1 MTHILFCSLKAHIWF
16 FYKAQINISHSSYQP
31 VVMFR
36 ILQLFCSAILA
47 TEKSIIYPT
56 HLNYVSKIKIRST
69 CRHVEFLF
77 NHEHNIHC
85 YMPVQHQ
92 DFSLKLSIL
101 VRICEQARNK
111 PRNIKMYLTGISWVV
126 NQWYIIATMRKC
138 HPHILKDLSI
148 LHRTT
153 LAYVFHSVC
162 MEFLLICHTGKQL
175 WLKGSGREK
184 KGRKDF
190 ILHDSVWG
198 TGRGRQENAR
208 DYLSP

>member
-1 MTHILFCSLKAHIWF
+1 M
-16 FYKAQINISHSSYQP
+16 
-31 VVMFR
+31 
-36 ILQLFCSAILA
+36 
-47 TEKSIIYPT
+47 
-56 HLNYVSKIKIRST
+56 
-69 CRHVEFLF
+69 EFLF
-77 NHEHNIHC
+77 NREHNIHC

-138 HPHILKDLSI
+138 HLHIQKDLSI

-153 LAYVFHSVC
+153 LAYVFHSIC

-184 KGRKDF
+184 KWRISFYTIQFEEREGEGRKMHGITCPPKSTIGF
-190 ILHDSVWG
+190 ITIGEETKEKERVE
-198 TGRGRQENAR
+198 RV
-208 DYLSP
+208 